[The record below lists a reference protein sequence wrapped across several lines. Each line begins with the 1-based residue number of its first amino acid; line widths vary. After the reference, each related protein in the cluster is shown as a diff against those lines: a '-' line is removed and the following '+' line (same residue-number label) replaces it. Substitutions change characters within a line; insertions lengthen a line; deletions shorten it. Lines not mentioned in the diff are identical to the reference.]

1 MENITFK
8 TSKNLFL
15 EIKLPTWPSA
25 HVRGPK
31 HAYASTFLRTQ
42 LGFQKYEKGK
52 FFAIIEWISHRLR
65 VVPNPFFSL

>member
-25 HVRGPK
+25 HVGGPK

-52 FFAIIEWISHRLR
+52 FFAIIE
-65 VVPNPFFSL
+65 

>member
-15 EIKLPTWPSA
+15 EIKLPKWPSA
-25 HVRGPK
+25 RVSGPK

-42 LGFQKYEKGK
+42 LRFQKYEKGK
-52 FFAIIEWISHRLR
+52 FFAIIE
-65 VVPNPFFSL
+65 